1 VLLSLLILFCFGLLS
16 LVGSLTGAT
25 IGDPGLTGRVT
36 LLVVGDGAFGST
48 VAGAALVGSEV
59 ALVGSNGLGVFCSVA
74 GLAGYWKAIFDVSA
88 CLAGWVC

>member
-48 VAGAALVGSEV
+48 VAGAALVGS
-59 ALVGSNGLGVFCSVA
+59 AGLGAFCSVA